1 MLHVFAL
8 HVFCNHFVAALLQL
22 CVRLC
27 RGHVVMT
34 GGRCQPGKH
43 KFRGGG
49 ISKSNREAGMDRKY
63 TGECCGGDKLPGD
76 IYGKLWR
83 CTACPH
89 MGYVCGLCREE
100 LKPSKEQQ
108 PTAQTNKA
116 IARAAKPGELER
128 AEPTPCALS
137 KFVHEENQAKRA
149 RVSAP
154 AEGISEEAEIEALMD
169 HVEKNLHVPASSPGA
184 GPPTNKASSAT

>member
-1 MLHVFAL
+1 
-8 HVFCNHFVAALLQL
+8 
-22 CVRLC
+22 
-27 RGHVVMT
+27 MT

-43 KFRGGG
+43 RFRGGG
-49 ISKSNREAGMDRKY
+49 LSKINREAGMDRKY
-63 TGECCGGDKLPGD
+63 IGECCGGDKLPGD
-76 IYGKLWR
+76 MYGKPWK
-83 CTACPH
+83 CIACPH

-108 PTAQTNKA
+108 ATAQTSKA
-116 IARAAKPGELER
+116 IACAAKPGELGR
-128 AEPTPCALS
+128 AEPTPWALS

-154 AEGISEEAEIEALMD
+154 AEGISEEAEIEALMND
-169 HVEKNLHVPASSPGA
+169 VEKNVHVPASSPGDA